1 MSIERKKALAV
12 GRAQGAAVRAYLDA
26 LESHRPKR
34 GRKRTPESIQRRLA
48 AIADQLAAASSTMR
62 LELLQE
68 RRSLTREL
76 NAMEDTSDLTALENG
91 FISHALSYSQ
101 RKGIEYATW
110 REFGVSPA
118 TLKAA
123 GLTRGAS

>member
-1 MSIERKKALAV
+1 MSVEHKQALAV

-34 GRKRTPESIQRRLA
+34 GRKRTPESIERRLA
-48 AIADQLAAASSTMR
+48 AIADQLQSASSTAR
-62 LELLQE
+62 LDLLQE
-68 RRSLTREL
+68 RRNLTREL
-76 NAMEDTSDLTALENG
+76 AAMEDTSDLTALENG
-91 FISHALSYSQ
+91 FIRYAKSFSE

-123 GLTRGAS
+123 GITRGGS